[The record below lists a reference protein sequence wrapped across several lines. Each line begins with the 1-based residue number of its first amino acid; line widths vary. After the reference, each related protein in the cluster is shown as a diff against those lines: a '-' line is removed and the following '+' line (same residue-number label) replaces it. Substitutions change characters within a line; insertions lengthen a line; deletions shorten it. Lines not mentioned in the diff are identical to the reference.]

1 MASLDSANGPSA
13 TTRPFLPETTLP
25 SRSSGFPAM
34 AFPCAVNRSNQPFHW
49 LTTFCV
55 SSGDRPLCQSLPR
68 NSSMYSDFV
77 VCAFIIFFLLMVDC
91 FRSVNITTND
101 PRHLGHRTQSFSSTE
116 FGPAVPL
123 RWRTSRSVW
132 SASSLLALSGHP
144 PRPKAGASS
153 THSTRFATFGCGI
166 VAPGIFN
173 GFAACQGVNQI
184 LERDTCRQE

>member
-77 VCAFIIFFLLMVDC
+77 VCAFIIFFLLVVDC
-91 FRSVNITTND
+91 FRSVKNTTND
-101 PRHLGHRTQSFSSTE
+101 PRHLGHFAQFFSSPVSGRILSVPPVAAPSLFSLPP
-116 FGPAVPL
+116 FGEHTRPRVSQSAPRRFCPL
-123 RWRTSRSVW
+123 S
-132 SASSLLALSGHP
+132 HP
-144 PRPKAGASS
+144 MGEGRGEGSCFLRPVVL
-153 THSTRFATFGCGI
+153 TRFA
-166 VAPGIFN
+166 P
-173 GFAACQGVNQI
+173 
-184 LERDTCRQE
+184 L